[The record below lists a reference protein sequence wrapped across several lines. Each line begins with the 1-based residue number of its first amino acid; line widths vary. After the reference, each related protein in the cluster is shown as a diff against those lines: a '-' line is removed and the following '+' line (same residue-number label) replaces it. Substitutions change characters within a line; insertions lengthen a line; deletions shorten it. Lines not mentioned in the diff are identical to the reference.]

1 MTTTRLRAAIDALA
15 AAVPDGALMA
25 ATDPADF
32 LLDVRCRLAAAEARA
47 ARAERERDDTLTIRS
62 CECGVEEAC
71 RLVRERDKA
80 RAEAAR
86 YREALEK
93 SEAGNAALRDNIES
107 FRDRLATIIDEEW
120 GTQPWMDL
128 STLLSALGKRLF
140 ADRLERE
147 RYREALERIADG
159 RTYAAEAQSI
169 ARAALAGED

>member
-1 MTTTRLRAAIDALA
+1 MSARRRASERLSAAIDALA
-15 AAVPDGALMA
+15 AAVPGGTLMA

-32 LLDVRCRLAAAEARA
+32 LLDVRCRLATAEERA

-80 RAEAAR
+80 SAEAA
-86 YREALEK
+86 
-93 SEAGNAALRDNIES
+93 
-107 FRDRLATIIDEEW
+107 
-120 GTQPWMDL
+120 
-128 STLLSALGKRLF
+128 
-140 ADRLERE
+140 

>member
-1 MTTTRLRAAIDALA
+1 MEPLDPMPRSPERDADLLERYTGPGILDGLLVEVMKTHRHAGCIDDELD
-15 AAVPDGALMA
+15 PDGCMVCA
-25 ATDPADF
+25 A
-32 LLDVRCRLAAAEARA
+32 DVAIAEVAQLRSRLAAAEERA

-86 YREALEK
+86 YREALE
-93 SEAGNAALRDNIES
+93 
-107 FRDRLATIIDEEW
+107 
-120 GTQPWMDL
+120 
-128 STLLSALGKRLF
+128 
-140 ADRLERE
+140 
-147 RYREALERIADG
+147 RIADG